1 MKQGSIL
8 YPDRRQL
15 PAPHTATVQ
24 AQEIWF
30 DVQAERRPMAEEN
43 RVVAIAS
50 IGERNQGRCPGGAS
64 LGEPENPDK
73 TPSVVQ
79 VRSLVSARVMA
90 TRRS

>member
-50 IGERNQGRCPGGAS
+50 IGNTEPGEMSWGGIAWGA
-64 LGEPENPDK
+64 GKPG
-73 TPSVVQ
+73 
-79 VRSLVSARVMA
+79 
-90 TRRS
+90 

>member
-30 DVQAERRPMAEEN
+30 DVQAERRPMTEEN
-43 RVVAIAS
+43 RVVDIAP
-50 IGERNQGRCPGGAS
+50 IGNAEPGEMSWGGIAWGA
-64 LGEPENPDK
+64 GKPG
-73 TPSVVQ
+73 
-79 VRSLVSARVMA
+79 
-90 TRRS
+90 